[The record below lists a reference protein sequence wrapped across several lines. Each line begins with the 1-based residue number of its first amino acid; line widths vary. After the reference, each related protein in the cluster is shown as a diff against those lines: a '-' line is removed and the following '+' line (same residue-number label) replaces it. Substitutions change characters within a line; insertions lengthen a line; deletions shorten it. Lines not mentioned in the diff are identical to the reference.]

1 MSTLRERK
9 RRGEDICKKYR
20 AISGTDSYACAADAI
35 GDILLTVAQNESEAR
50 QILHSAEIDF
60 RNVAEAESFLAE
72 G

>member
-9 RRGEDICKKYR
+9 RRGEDTCKKYR
-20 AISGTDSYACAADAI
+20 ALSGNDSYACAADAI

>member
-9 RRGEDICKKYR
+9 RRGEEICKKYR
-20 AISGTDSYACAADAI
+20 PISGNDSYACAADAI
-35 GDILLTVAQNESEAR
+35 CEILLSVAQNESEAR

-60 RNVAEAESFLAE
+60 RHVAETESFLAE

>member
-9 RRGEDICKKYR
+9 RRGEDTCKKYR
-20 AISGTDSYACAADAI
+20 AISGSDSYACAADAI
-35 GDILLTVAQNESEAR
+35 GDILLSVAQNESEAR